1 MLVERRFM
9 NMNEPVFPFA
19 RLTEYEHLQK
29 IFCITFLRW
38 LFTKVPNKF
47 REILF
52 VKEGE
57 KRPSYNIV
65 LAGDE
70 DRYGLG
76 PNCRTLVI
84 NLDTL
89 FTMKIP
95 NNLEGIPEYNTDYK
109 YAKEITPDEFPYMFD
124 KNGKEN
130 LGAWVT
136 VLITTLVHEVMHSFV
151 LTDFNQYEDKAYMW
165 QIEYLVDARTRDFL
179 YQYESEIRTTFNVYI
194 CHEYLDTYLEFARRK
209 YFPGEFV
216 GDKYAQN
223 TKRM

>member
-1 MLVERRFM
+1 
-9 NMNEPVFPFA
+9 MNEPVFPFV
-19 RLTEYEHLQK
+19 RLTKHEHFLK
-29 IFCITFLRW
+29 MYCIAFLRW
-38 LFTKVPNKF
+38 MFTKVPNKF

-57 KRPSYNIV
+57 RRPSYNIV
-65 LAGDE
+65 LAGDR
-70 DRYGLG
+70 DRYGLDL
-76 PNCRTLVI
+76 NSRTLVI

-109 YAKEITPDEFPYMFD
+109 YTKEITPEEFPYMFD
-124 KNGKEN
+124 ENGNDK

-136 VLITTLVHEVMHSFV
+136 VLIATLVHEVMHSFV
-151 LTDFNQYEDKAYMW
+151 LTDFYRYEDKAYMW

-179 YQYESEIRTTFNVYI
+179 YQYESEIRMAFNVHI
-194 CHEYLDTYLEFARRK
+194 CHEYIDTYLEFARKK

-216 GDKYAQN
+216 GDKYGY
-223 TKRM
+223 TRKV